1 MLSSLIKRR
10 TTVAKD
16 KKTILVVDDED
27 DARSFVE
34 AVISKTGDFN
44 ILTAADG
51 ENAVLKAKEELPDLI
66 ILDVT
71 MPKKDGFQV
80 FSELRQNQLTSR
92 IPIVM
97 LTGISAQGS
106 VKFSK
111 KDMGEF
117 FGEEPDV
124 FLDKPLD
131 PEKLSKTIK
140 TLLKI

>member
-1 MLSSLIKRR
+1 MDPKGKKILI
-10 TTVAKD
+10 A
-16 KKTILVVDDED
+16 DDEPD
-27 DARSFVE
+27 ILEIISYNLKIEGYDVVTAKYGEDALQK
-34 AVISKTGDFN
+34 AKISK
-44 ILTAADG
+44 
-51 ENAVLKAKEELPDLI
+51 PDLI

-111 KDMGEF
+111 KEMGEF
-117 FGEEPDV
+117 FGEEPEA

-140 TLLKI
+140 TVLKI